1 MPAPT
6 HSYARSVVPHHSSSE
21 DDSNGESNFPSRL
34 NQTGTSASS
43 TSNYQ
48 RLIKLE
54 KVYIEELT
62 GSCSLFDPKNILG
75 PRRSTG
81 RQHRPHSGT
90 QGSEG
95 GQCGPSDAPCKSSK
109 YTRSRR
115 K

>member
-6 HSYARSVVPHHSSSE
+6 HSYARSVVPHQSSSE
-21 DDSNGESNFPSRL
+21 DDSNSESDIPPRL
-34 NQTGTSASS
+34 NQAGTSASS
-43 TSNYQ
+43 TSTHQ

-54 KVYIEELT
+54 KVCIEEFT
-62 GSCSLFDPKNILG
+62 GSRSLFDPKNILG

-81 RQHRPHSGT
+81 RQRHPQSGT

-95 GQCGPSDAPCKSSK
+95 GQCGPSAAPCKSSK